1 MADKPKIRPA
11 NPNLLKGGVRPAN
24 PNLVKPAVKPAAE
37 AAPAEPTPEPVVA
50 EEVAAPVAAAVA
62 APVATAVAVKP
73 AVRPA
78 VTPAAKPAAAPK
90 PAAPAAAK
98 PAAAAHKEEAVSAG
112 PSAAE
117 LAMIQAPVTRRE
129 FLNYAFLGSLGI
141 FLVALGGATFFFAL
155 PRFGAGEFGGQFILG
170 AAGDNV
176 PPVAD
181 APLSKTAARAWI
193 SNTDTGVIALYNVC
207 VHLGCLYAWQPVTN
221 RFECPC
227 HGSKYQK
234 NGTYIEGPAP
244 RSLDR
249 FIIRFTDADGKVLA
263 ETNAKGEPLPIPD
276 PNAILVVDTG
286 KIILGKSHG

>member
-1 MADKPKIRPA
+1 MDQVAAAKPAAPTPKP
-11 NPNLLKGGVRPAN
+11 V
-24 PNLVKPAVKPAAE
+24 PAVKPAV
-37 AAPAEPTPEPVVA
+37 AP
-50 EEVAAPVAAAVA
+50 
-62 APVATAVAVKP
+62 
-73 AVRPA
+73 
-78 VTPAAKPAAAPK
+78 AAPK
-90 PAAPAAAK
+90 PAAAG
-98 PAAAAHKEEAVSAG
+98 HKEETKSGG
-112 PSAAE
+112 PTPAE
-117 LAMIQAPVTRRE
+117 LAMIQAPITRRE

-170 AAGDNV
+170 PAADNV
-176 PPVAD
+176 PPIDA
-181 APLSKTAARAWI
+181 APLSKTGARAWI
-193 SNTDTGVIALYNVC
+193 SNTDKGVIALYNVC

-249 FIIRFTDADGKVLA
+249 FVIQFRDADGKVVA
-263 ETNAKGEPLPIPD
+263 QSDPQGNPVPIPD
-276 PNAILVVDTG
+276 PNAVLVVDTG

>member
-1 MADKPKIRPA
+1 MAD
-11 NPNLLKGGVRPAN
+11 
-24 PNLVKPAVKPAAE
+24 AVAAKPAAV
-37 AAPAEPTPEPVVA
+37 TPKP
-50 EEVAAPVAAAVA
+50 APVAKPVA
-62 APVATAVAVKP
+62 A
-73 AVRPA
+73 
-78 VTPAAKPAAAPK
+78 PAAAPK
-90 PAAPAAAK
+90 PAAPAA
-98 PAAAAHKEEAVSAG
+98 HKEEAKTGG

-117 LAMIQAPVTRRE
+117 LAMVQAPITRRE

-155 PRFGAGEFGGQFILG
+155 PRFGVGEFGGIFNLG
-170 AAGDNV
+170 PAGDAV
-176 PPVAD
+176 APVTA
-181 APLSKTAARAWI
+181 APVSKTNARSWI

-249 FIIRFTDADGKVLA
+249 FVISFVDANGKVLA
-263 ETNAKGEPLPIPD
+263 ETNAKGDPLPMPD
-276 PNAILVVDTG
+276 PNAQLLVNTG